1 MEPSGVA
8 RVVGFMAAHARD
20 GFASVEEA
28 AQVIA
33 DYLPHRPSRKASAGL
48 AHYLRRKDDERFYW
62 HWDPAFIE
70 RVTQPGGGVSSD
82 PGRTGL
88 SAAAARLTLPAHS
101 IRGGS
106 SDPVSLAAAQ
116 LLTGTSPPMPIS
128 H

>member
-48 AHYLRRKDDERFYW
+48 AHYLRRKDDERLYW

-70 RVTQPGGGVSSD
+70 RVTPQGGVSSD
-82 PGRTGL
+82 HGPTAL
-88 SAAAARLTLPAHS
+88 SPAAQCLTLPVHL
-101 IRGGS
+101 IHGGS
-106 SDPVSLAAAQ
+106 TDPVAPDS
-116 LLTGTSPPMPIS
+116 
-128 H
+128 

>member
-1 MEPSGVA
+1 
-8 RVVGFMAAHARD
+8 MAAHARD

-70 RVTQPGGGVSSD
+70 RVTQQGGGVSSD
-82 PGRTGL
+82 HGRPEL
-88 SAAAARLTLPAHS
+88 SAASACLTLPVHLMR
-101 IRGGS
+101 RGS
-106 SDPVSLAAAQ
+106 CELVSLEDAHLFMAIV
-116 LLTGTSPPMPIS
+116 PPLAYS
-128 H
+128 